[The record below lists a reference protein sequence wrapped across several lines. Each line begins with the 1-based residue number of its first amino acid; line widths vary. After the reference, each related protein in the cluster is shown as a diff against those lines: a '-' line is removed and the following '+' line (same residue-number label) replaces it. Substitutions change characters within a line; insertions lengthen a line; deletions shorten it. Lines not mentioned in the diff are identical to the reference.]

1 MTADRARRRRSTWIA
16 LALSVAA
23 LIVTGVLG
31 TYAVVSL
38 ADSQVGR
45 DAASDT
51 GRVAVAQQ
59 LPWTPTALIGVQADD
74 GTLASTVVAV
84 LPPDGRG
91 GTLVPISAS
100 ADAGSGANDVL
111 RPLSAVFA
119 AEGGEAWRA
128 AVEQATGLS
137 FDVAEV
143 VDQERFI
150 QLINPLGD
158 LPTLFPFAFTDGT
171 SETTFE
177 AGGTVLSS
185 AAAFRVLTATNAD
198 GPDWQLDPVRN
209 AVWDA
214 IADRVGAGIGSLSDG
229 VRFERGFP
237 PSGLD
242 QFVDALFAAPL
253 TSRDLVTTPIDPA
266 RVADELPVEYA
277 DTFGIG
283 WEESVV
289 SMRRGEVA
297 MVFGSIS
304 PARVGAPLEG
314 PTVRLVSGY
323 TDDDVAP
330 LGANRSDVLIGAI
343 DVLLFT
349 KSNVLSV
356 VDDPAL
362 DVPERTMIRVAD
374 EALIDG
380 VWELYGDAF
389 GEMQVTPG
397 EVAIDGIDLE
407 ITLGRDYLRALA
419 DPGEPTATT
428 TPGTTPG
435 TTSGT
440 TPTDDS
446 AEGSSES
453 SSSVAGSTT

>member
-1 MTADRARRRRSTWIA
+1 VTANRTRRRRSTWIA

-38 ADSQVGR
+38 ADSRAGR

-51 GRVAVAQQ
+51 GRVAVAQR

-84 LPPDGRG
+84 LPPEGRG

-100 ADAGSGANDVL
+100 ADAGSGANTVL

-128 AVEQATGLS
+128 AAEQVTGLS

-143 VDQERFI
+143 IDQERFI
-150 QLINPLGD
+150 QLVNPLGD
-158 LPTLFPFAFTDGT
+158 LPALVPFAFTDGT
-171 SETTFE
+171 TGTTYE
-177 AGGTVLSS
+177 GGGTVLSS

-214 IADRVGAGIGSLSDG
+214 IADRVGAGIGSLPDG

-253 TSRDLVTTPIDPA
+253 TSRELVTTPIDPE
-266 RVADELPVEYA
+266 RVAEELPAEYA
-277 DTFGIG
+277 DTIGIG
-283 WEESVV
+283 WQESVV
-289 SMRRGEVA
+289 SLRRGEVA

-323 TDDDVAP
+323 TDEDVAP

-356 VDDPAL
+356 VDDPGL
-362 DVPERTMIRVAD
+362 GVPDRTTIHVAD

-389 GEMQVTPG
+389 GEMQVAAS

-407 ITLGRDYLRALA
+407 ITLGRDYLRTLA
-419 DPGEPTATT
+419 DPSEAAP
-428 TPGTTPG
+428 
-435 TTSGT
+435 TTSQAS
-440 TPTDDS
+440 S
-446 AEGSSES
+446 AGSGAEPSEESGEGSSDS
-453 SSSVAGSTT
+453 SSGVAGSDP